1 MQDIVLEKSR
11 FRPFL
16 HMSECAAHRGDREK
30 DSLGD
35 RAWETEPGRQGM
47 GDRAWEITWETAHT
61 DRFTEVTLT
70 SAWGV
75 SLHVSGSQRRRPTSS
90 FFPWSRENS
99 FNSETAGLMEQRNS
113 NNNNPPSQM
122 TISPPTASPYAMY
135 PHPSMYPMYYAPS
148 MVSYEMFSAPNAA
161 ANTAA
166 SIPRNK
172 FMYTQANPTAYT
184 HTMDNTNIYIR
195 GLAPDTTDAD
205 LEALCSIYGR
215 ILSSKAIVDLKTGIC
230 KGFGFAMFETMDM
243 ASMALDGLSRQ
254 GFLVTFAV
262 QGPRGDSVRVSIV
275 A

>member
-1 MQDIVLEKSR
+1 
-11 FRPFL
+11 
-16 HMSECAAHRGDREK
+16 
-30 DSLGD
+30 
-35 RAWETEPGRQGM
+35 
-47 GDRAWEITWETAHT
+47 
-61 DRFTEVTLT
+61 
-70 SAWGV
+70 
-75 SLHVSGSQRRRPTSS
+75 
-90 FFPWSRENS
+90 
-99 FNSETAGLMEQRNS
+99 
-113 NNNNPPSQM
+113 
-122 TISPPTASPYAMY
+122 MY
-135 PHPSMYPMYYAPS
+135 PPHPSMYPLYYAPS
-148 MVSYEMFSAPNAA
+148 MVSYGMFSAPNAA

-166 SIPRNK
+166 SIPRKK

-262 QGPRGDSVRVSIV
+262 QGPRGDSVRVSIFCLV
-275 A
+275 SLMHLLLCIRQPVPTDLVETNTDGCRAHSRARHRWEFSHAALPCIAHFIL